1 MGERGTDAE
10 LTVLIGADGGEYSQ
24 SFLIHTTPYPSYCMG
39 TSCMPELSKLI
50 AFVSAAINVF
60 GMHRF
65 RRRSSHLSSE
75 FPTFSTKPTDIQLL
89 PPLTWKLPT
98 APAAALASLSSCQ
111 FSVQYFFTS
120 PPCDIQG
127 PCSHSALKSPFYEC
141 PIIFLP
147 SLTSLWMC
155 CLCTQKPKYW
165 LFPRLCLRASSLHT
179 LSPAHLS
186 LSSST

>member
-1 MGERGTDAE
+1 MCFFKA
-10 LTVLIGADGGEYSQ
+10 LKNKAKLFYFALHISSPVVLS
-24 SFLIHTTPYPSYCMG
+24 SF
-39 TSCMPELSKLI
+39 
-50 AFVSAAINVF
+50 FQ
-60 GMHRF
+60 MHHF

-147 SLTSLWMC
+147 SLTFLWMC